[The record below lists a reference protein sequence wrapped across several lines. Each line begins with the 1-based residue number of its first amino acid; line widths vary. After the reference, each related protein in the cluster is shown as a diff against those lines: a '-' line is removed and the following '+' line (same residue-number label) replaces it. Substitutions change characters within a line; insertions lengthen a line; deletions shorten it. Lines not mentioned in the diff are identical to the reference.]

1 MFVCLRYMTKYEII
15 WVEVELLHRT
25 GYGTKIFFELIRL
38 LKTDTIDI
46 EVFEW
51 NKRGVKFWDHL
62 D

>member
-1 MFVCLRYMTKYEII
+1 M
-15 WVEVELLHRT
+15 EVELLHRT

-51 NKRGVKFWDHL
+51 NKRGVKF
-62 D
+62 